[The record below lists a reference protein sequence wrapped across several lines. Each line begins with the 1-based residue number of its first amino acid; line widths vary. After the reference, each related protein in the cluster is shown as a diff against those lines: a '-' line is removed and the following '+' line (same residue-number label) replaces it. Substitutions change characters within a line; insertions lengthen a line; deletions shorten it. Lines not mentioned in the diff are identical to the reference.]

1 MITYSQD
8 KIHIFLSKKLDNL
21 LKKFYFVFQKLAGE
35 LNVNLGKLGQ

>member
-21 LKKFYFVFQKLAGE
+21 LEKFYLVFKKLVRRSE
-35 LNVNLGKLGQ
+35 L